1 MTRQGY
7 DVDRLIKALQ
17 AFRARNPHL
26 EVILEP
32 GSAIAWETGELI
44 STVLDIVDSHGVK
57 TAILDVSFTAHMPD
71 TLEMPYRPKVLGAT
85 DPVPGKPT
93 FRLGG
98 VSCLAGD
105 FMTEYSF
112 EQELQVGDRLIL
124 WDMIHY
130 TMVKTTTF
138 NGVKHPD
145 ICIWHEDDRLEVVKH
160 FGYEDFR
167 GRLS

>member
-7 DVDRLIKALQ
+7 DVAHLIEVLK
-17 AFRARNPHL
+17 AFRARHPQL

-32 GSAIAWETGELI
+32 GSAIAWETGELVT
-44 STVLDIVDSHGVK
+44 TVLDIINSRGIK

-85 DPVPGKPT
+85 DPVAGKPT
-93 FRLGG
+93 YRLGG
-98 VSCLAGD
+98 SSCLAGD
-105 FMTEYSF
+105 FMSEYSF
-112 EQELQVGDRLIL
+112 DQELQVGDRLVL

-138 NGVKHPD
+138 NGVRHPD
-145 ICIWHEDDRLEVVKH
+145 ICIWHEDDTLEVVKK
-160 FGYEDFR
+160 FQYEDFR
-167 GRLS
+167 NRLS